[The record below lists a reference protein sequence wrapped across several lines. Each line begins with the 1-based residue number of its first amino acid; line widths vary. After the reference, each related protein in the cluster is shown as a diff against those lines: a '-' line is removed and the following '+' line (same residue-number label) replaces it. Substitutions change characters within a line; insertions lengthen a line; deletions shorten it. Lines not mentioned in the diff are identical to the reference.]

1 MTEKVEA
8 IFRTEP
14 KLGMEPEWRA
24 DEVHGDEVVAAKY
37 QGTDAD
43 RHDMRMLGRIQVLRV
58 SRARNRLPMTT
69 MLIRRSPAQ
78 FQLRPNSRL
87 QRCAHLYM
95 GASLCVRQ
103 RHGPQMVATTR

>member
-8 IFRTEP
+8 IFHTES
-14 KLGMEPEWRA
+14 KLGMEPEWSAA
-24 DEVHGDEVVAAKY
+24 DEVHGDEVVPHKY

-58 SRARNRLPMTT
+58 SGARNPMPMTT
-69 MLIRRSPAQ
+69 TLIRPSPAQ

-87 QRCAHLYM
+87 QRCPHLYM
-95 GASLCVRQ
+95 GASLCVR
-103 RHGPQMVATTR
+103 